1 MHLNVK
7 KEHTNGYHKTSLFEV
22 IQVRQKFRASHNV
35 IEMIKKEDESNSI
48 IEYTKNHKSF
58 YFSNFMNLIDSYLE
72 KQLGSG

>member
-48 IEYTKNHKSF
+48 IEYTKNS
-58 YFSNFMNLIDSYLE
+58 
-72 KQLGSG
+72 